1 MTTVKDIV
9 TIYLKTF
16 DYDGLCGF
24 NCSCGLEDLMLC
36 NDGPM
41 DMSKCVPGYKTKC
54 TCGRGCEYH
63 LVAKKPRRKRK
74 R

>member
-24 NCSCGLEDLMLC
+24 NCGCGLEDLMPC
-36 NDGPM
+36 DGPA
-41 DMSKCVPGYKTKC
+41 DRCVPGYRVKC
-54 TCGRGCEYH
+54 TCGKGCDYH
-63 LVAKKPRRKRK
+63 IVAKKPRRKRK
-74 R
+74 KEFK

>member
-24 NCSCGLEDLMLC
+24 NCGCGLEDLMPC
-36 NDGPM
+36 DEPA
-41 DMSKCVPGYKTKC
+41 DRCVPGYRVKC
-54 TCGRGCEYH
+54 TCGKGCDYH
-63 LVAKKPRRKRK
+63 IVAKKPRRKRK
-74 R
+74 KEFK